1 MALIVTKGMSVS
13 QRSHSHP
20 PAPSFSSR
28 SIEHNDQP
36 VIRRNA
42 SYHPNLWDYGSM
54 QSLNNGFNEEDY
66 KEELEKMKEDVKDLT
81 KANQEN
87 PLAKLELI
95 DAVHRLG
102 LQYQFKA
109 EIKHALHVIHQRAED
124 SRFSDDIY
132 AIALRFRLLRQHGYH
147 VSQDV
152 FKGFVDETGS
162 FRESLE
168 ENVEGLLSLYEASFH
183 GLKGETIIDKAMEFS
198 STCLKA
204 LDKDKLPKR
213 LAMKVDHALDMPI
226 HWRTNRLEARWFMP
240 VYEEET
246 SINRT
251 LLKLAKLDYNIVQSI
266 YMKEVSKLARWWE
279 ELGITKLSIFR
290 DRLLE
295 HYLWSIL
302 MVFEPKC
309 ETARAITTKLGS
321 MITMIDDVYDV
332 YGLLEE
338 LELLTDFVNRWDITG
353 IDKLPYTIKTCFL
366 ALYNTTNE
374 IGLSVLI
381 ERGINIIPYLRKM
394 WADQCKA
401 YLVEAKWYHRG
412 LKPPTLKEYLNSAVT
427 TVGGFLLLQCV
438 FLATTDTLTAETLDS
453 ISEIPRIML
462 SSSLIVRLSN
472 DLGTSSH
479 ELARG
484 DVLKS
489 VECYMNET
497 GCSEEAARDH
507 IKDLIRETW
516 KNLNEDMADHY
527 PLSETFVGACLDL
540 ARASQCFYQYGDGH
554 GIPDRETKEHL
565 NSVLIQPVPM
575 Y

>member
-1 MALIVTKGMSVS
+1 MSVS

-147 VSQDV
+147 VSQGMGTFQFIIRLVFQVLLTLMTPSSNLDV

-394 WADQCKA
+394 
-401 YLVEAKWYHRG
+401 
-412 LKPPTLKEYLNSAVT
+412 
-427 TVGGFLLLQCV
+427 
-438 FLATTDTLTAETLDS
+438 
-453 ISEIPRIML
+453 
-462 SSSLIVRLSN
+462 
-472 DLGTSSH
+472 H

-565 NSVLIQPVPM
+565 NSVLIQPVPILPR
-575 Y
+575 YHLHFGPSRAAPSATLVLKYSCPRAQP